1 MAVRELS
8 ISTNNKQETI
18 TTFNMRDRLAKFQQT
33 SSPQVAQTV
42 TKDDDDSSD
51 DSDEANKFKK
61 SRRLKKLAR
70 KYENTANPDAGKS
83 KPSPVYVKVKV
94 KDSSSSSTTKK
105 KVGRRDALL
114 AQFETNSKA
123 WMKSADKKQTNQSLR
138 F

>member
-33 SSPQVAQTV
+33 SSRTV
-42 TKDDDDSSD
+42 TKDDGDSSD

-61 SRRLKKLAR
+61 SCRLKKLAR
-70 KYENTANPDAGKS
+70 KYEKTANPDAGKS
-83 KPSPVYVKVKV
+83 KLSPVYVKVKV